1 MKEPFFVILEKLGNI
16 HSLQNPFFPEEYIQK
31 HFVFAIGGI
40 QEMSRKN
47 PKSPS
52 EADKLPARKRRP
64 GSIMLNILIVILL
77 VSGLYLIF
85 EPIVGRWRQDN
96 CSQQLLQNFDEGD
109 GTIVIGYDEF
119 IVAGEEYDYYDDL
132 ETSSSSSTDSI
143 TTTAS
148 QTQTTESV
156 TVTTTSATTTPK
168 KIVIQAIGRI
178 IIPSISVK
186 MPIAEGANLHN
197 LRVAIGHYTNSPSA
211 GEPGV
216 AIYLGH
222 RSYTYGRH
230 FNRMDEVKIG
240 ETIIIETK
248 TTRYTY
254 EVDQIDV
261 VEPDDLLYE
270 FNNPTSEPRIMLVTC
285 TPVRIATHRLLVKG
299 KLVKTDSIG

>member
-1 MKEPFFVILEKLGNI
+1 MN
-16 HSLQNPFFPEEYIQK
+16 S
-31 HFVFAIGGI
+31 
-40 QEMSRKN
+40 S
-47 PKSPS
+47 
-52 EADKLPARKRRP
+52 
-64 GSIMLNILIVILL
+64 
-77 VSGLYLIF
+77 
-85 EPIVGRWRQDN
+85 
-96 CSQQLLQNFDEGD
+96 
-109 GTIVIGYDEF
+109 
-119 IVAGEEYDYYDDL
+119 VAGEEYDYYDDL

-156 TVTTTSATTTPK
+156 TVTTTSATTTPEK
-168 KIVIQAIGRI
+168 DSFGL
-178 IIPSISVK
+178 PSAESLFPPFRSK
-186 MPIAEGANLHN
+186 CPIAEGANLHN

-270 FNNPTSEPRIMLVTC
+270 IQQSNQRASDHVGNLYTGPDRNASLV
-285 TPVRIATHRLLVKG
+285 G
-299 KLVKTDSIG
+299 

>member
-1 MKEPFFVILEKLGNI
+1 MSHE
-16 HSLQNPFFPEEYIQK
+16 
-31 HFVFAIGGI
+31 
-40 QEMSRKN
+40 SRKA
-47 PKSPS
+47 PP

-64 GSIMLNILIVILL
+64 GSIALNILIVILL
-77 VSGLYLIF
+77 VSGLYLILD
-85 EPIVGRWRQDN
+85 PIIGRWRQDS

-109 GTIVIGYDEF
+109 GTIVIGYDDF
-119 IVAGEEYDYYDDL
+119 IVAGEQYDYYDDL
-132 ETSSSSSTDSI
+132 ETSSTSSPSTDS
-143 TTTAS
+143 TAATS
-148 QTQTTESV
+148 QPQTTGSV
-156 TVTTTSATTTPK
+156 TVTTTPATTTPQ

-178 IIPSISVK
+178 TIPSISVK
-186 MPIAEGANLHN
+186 MPIAEGATLHN

-285 TPVRIATHRLLVKG
+285 TPVR
-299 KLVKTDSIG
+299 